1 MALNIEPK
9 VENQGLTKH
18 GRLTADEFNAILD
31 QVNKNTP
38 HLVASED
45 AFAKMIEDGS
55 IVEGQVYYIA
65 EEE

>member
-1 MALNIEPK
+1 MALEIEPK

-18 GRLTADEFNAILD
+18 GKLTANEFNAVLS

-38 HLVASED
+38 QLVASEEV
-45 AFAKMIEDGS
+45 FAQMIEDGS

-65 EEE
+65 EE